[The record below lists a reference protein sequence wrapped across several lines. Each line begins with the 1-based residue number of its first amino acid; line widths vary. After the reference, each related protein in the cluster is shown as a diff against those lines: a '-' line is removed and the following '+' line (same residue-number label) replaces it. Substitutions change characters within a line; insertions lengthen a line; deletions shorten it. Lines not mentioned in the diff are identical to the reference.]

1 MTQANPQQLAF
12 GKTDTTK
19 LYATIKNGNIYSLR
33 AAVRAEAGPALIA
46 KIQAAGKID
55 LKHWA
60 KVTRTVKPKPA
71 KAKAPRPEYKEVVV
85 ANQAARIRELQAEV
99 KELRAH
105 LVGAPHDEALEEMEI
120 QASIDRYAV
129 SLANKMHKRS
139 AAAKK
144 GWATRRAN
152 AQQVAS

>member
-33 AAVRAEAGPALIA
+33 AAVPASAGPALIA

-60 KVTRTVKPKPA
+60 KVTRTVKPASRPA
-71 KAKAPRPEYKEVVV
+71 HQAEVISK
-85 ANQAARIRELQAEV
+85 QAILIRSLQAEV

>member
-55 LKHWA
+55 LKHWV
-60 KVTRTVKPKPA
+60 KVTRTVKPASRPA
-71 KAKAPRPEYKEVVV
+71 HQAEVISK
-85 ANQAARIRELQAEV
+85 QAILIRSLQAEICAMAEARTV
-99 KELRAH
+99 KPLTRDQYIAKHGSLPEDKSYSVVDADGYPISMAELM
-105 LVGAPHDEALEEMEI
+105 GEA
-120 QASIDRYAV
+120 S
-129 SLANKMHKRS
+129 
-139 AAAKK
+139 
-144 GWATRRAN
+144 
-152 AQQVAS
+152 